1 MKPHFVSVD
10 SAVTV
15 LDWAH
20 EFLSSFLISIHSLLL
35 CGIIGISHQPIV
47 INPTYKDYEEPFV
60 DDRFAAAIAA
70 AQAHPPSPL
79 QV

>member
-1 MKPHFVSVD
+1 LFGHTNFS
-10 SAVTV
+10 T
-15 LDWAH
+15 LD
-20 EFLSSFLISIHSLLL
+20 ISIHSRLL
-35 CGIIGISHQPIV
+35 CDFVAVSPQPIV